1 MTDDANLF
9 QKEVENFFQITSNNS
24 RMSIKSL
31 YYAAAAMFSLWLLY
45 RALNKGHRKDRLTS
59 RSGNLLH
66 QDLAKGIAA
75 DFLQIYYPNYVRSF
89 ENELGLTFHP
99 PPKIWKQPDV
109 LHTSLMPGMPG
120 KKKKLRKP
128 LGERLRKI
136 VAAEQKW
143 RCKNCNQLLSAAF
156 DIDHLV
162 PVCEGGTNDRE
173 NLVALCKNCHGIK
186 TMQDGIRLGF

>member
-1 MTDDANLF
+1 
-9 QKEVENFFQITSNNS
+9 
-24 RMSIKSL
+24 MSIKSL
-31 YYAAAAMFSLWLLY
+31 YYAAAAMFLIWLLY
-45 RALNKGHRKDRLTS
+45 RALNKKHRKYRV
-59 RSGNLLH
+59 RESGNLPH
-66 QDLAKGIAA
+66 QDLARGIAA

-89 ENELGLTFHP
+89 ENELGMKFHAP
-99 PPKIWKQPDV
+99 PPPQKQAYVQNQKLRSAPQSSN
-109 LHTSLMPGMPG
+109 TTFG

-162 PVCEGGTNDRE
+162 PVCEGGTNVRE